1 LTLINILA
9 LVLAASFSLTGT
21 MKILA
26 LPPARQLAADVHYS
40 VPAYRMIGVLEI
52 AGAAGVITSIFAF
65 PHLGFLAALGLLTLM
80 GAALG
85 THLRNGD
92 PIGKA
97 APAVILGLLAA
108 GYVIIAYT
116 TK

>member
-1 LTLINILA
+1 MTWLNIFA
-9 LVLAASFSLTGT
+9 VVLAAFFLLTGM

-26 LPPARQLAADVHYS
+26 LSPARQLASDVHYS
-40 VPAYRMIGVLEI
+40 VPAYRMIGVLEV
-52 AGAAGVITSIFAF
+52 AGAVGLIVAILVL
-65 PHLGFLAALGLLTLM
+65 PLLGFLAALGLLTLM

-92 PIGKA
+92 PPRKA
-97 APAVILGLLAA
+97 APAVLLGLLAA
-108 GYVIIAYT
+108 AYVVVAYL